1 MIVSFVDKDVVQ
13 KHISSCFYMQT
24 YQIQTP
30 RENPLRHCTLYCLA
44 LHFVTF
50 HKKGCRKGPCNDIIL
65 GIWTLYRLLV
75 THNWLIMT
83 ILLHPL
89 SFFFVILLVGII
101 DQRRQ
106 FLVASG
112 WPNQCK
118 NSGPPKKEKS
128 EIPWG
133 FWWVCCQGNYQ
144 ASGSVVH
151 NPLVLRPSFGWGGW
165 SHKLHRHH

>member
-1 MIVSFVDKDVVQ
+1 MIVSFVDKDFVQ
-13 KHISSCFYMQT
+13 NISAPASMCKHIKLKLPTKIRYITLCSVSS
-24 YQIQTP
+24 
-30 RENPLRHCTLYCLA
+30 LVWHCTLYCLA

-65 GIWTLYRLLV
+65 GIWILYRLLV
-75 THNWLIMT
+75 THNDYPST
-83 ILLHPL
+83 P
-89 SFFFVILLVGII
+89 SKFFFVILLVGII

-133 FWWVCCQGNYQ
+133 FWWVFGQGNYQ
-144 ASGSVVH
+144 ASGYWT
-151 NPLVLRPSFGWGGW
+151 PCPSPETFGVGW
-165 SHKLHRHH
+165 LKP